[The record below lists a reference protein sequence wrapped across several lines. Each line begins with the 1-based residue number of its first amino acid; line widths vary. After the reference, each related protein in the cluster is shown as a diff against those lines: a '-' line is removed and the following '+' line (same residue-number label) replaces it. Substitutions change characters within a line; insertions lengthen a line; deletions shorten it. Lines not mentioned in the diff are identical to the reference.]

1 MADTD
6 LLFRLFDDF
15 EREALRALE
24 AKLVLPAYDWVLKCS
39 HTFNLLEARGAIS
52 VTQRTG
58 YIGRVRNLARK
69 CAKTYVEERER
80 LGFPLLKGGENRG

>member
-1 MADTD
+1 
-6 LLFRLFDDF
+6 
-15 EREALRALE
+15 
-24 AKLVLPAYDWVLKCS
+24 VLKCS